1 MNKIYIYILIKKMHI
16 KGKRVLKNGVT
27 AGYVKQRDGSWKWRF
42 LSGPN
47 KKKKEGK
54 GGQVNVKKI

>member
-1 MNKIYIYILIKKMHI
+1 MQI

-54 GGQVNVKKI
+54 EEQVNVMEI